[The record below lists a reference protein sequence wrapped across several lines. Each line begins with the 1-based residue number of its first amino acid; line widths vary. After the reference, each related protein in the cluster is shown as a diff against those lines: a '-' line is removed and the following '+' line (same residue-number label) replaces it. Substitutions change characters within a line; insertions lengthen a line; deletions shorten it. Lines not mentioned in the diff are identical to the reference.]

1 MLYEEKTVY
10 FMNTALNLAKKGAGK
25 TSPNPMVGAIVVKDN
40 TIVGYGW
47 HMKAGGPHA
56 EIFALDQAKDQAR
69 GAALYVTL
77 EPCCHHGKTP
87 PCTDAIINAGIRKV
101 VIAMADPNPL
111 VSGQGIKQLQ
121 DAGIE
126 VVCGIMEKEA
136 CYLNDIYI
144 KNITAHKPFCALK
157 TAITLDGKTA
167 TKSGSSRWVTNEKS
181 REYVHILRSHYDAVL
196 TGVGTVLADDCQL
209 NVRLDDDLL
218 PQPIRIVLDPGLQT
232 PVDARILDTK
242 TAPTMII
249 TKKESMDQSN
259 NIALTKKGAKIYALP
274 HQGNRINLQELL
286 DFLYRMGI
294 MSIMVEAGSN
304 LNASFLRAD
313 LIDKYYVFMAPK
325 FVGGN
330 DGMGI
335 FAGPGVANMANAM
348 PLQIVEKEYFKEDI
362 LFVAYPMASN
372 KG

>member
-1 MLYEEKTVY
+1 MRDEEKNIY

-25 TSPNPMVGAIVVKDN
+25 TSPNPMVGAIVVKEN
-40 TIVGYGW
+40 TIIGYGW

-56 EIFALDQAKDQAR
+56 EIFALDQAKDNAR
-69 GAALYVTL
+69 GATLYVTL
-77 EPCCHHGKTP
+77 EPCCHQGKTP
-87 PCTDAIINAGIRKV
+87 PCTNAIIRAGIRKV
-101 VIAMADPNPL
+101 VIAMVDPNPL
-111 VSGQGIKQLQ
+111 ISGQGIKQLQ

-126 VVCGIMEKEA
+126 VISGVMEKEA

-144 KNITAHKPFCALK
+144 KNITARKTFCALK

-181 REYVHILRSHYDAVL
+181 REYVHILRSRHDAVL

-209 NVRLDDDLL
+209 NVRLDDNLL
-218 PQPIRIVLDPGLQT
+218 AQPIRIVLDPELQT
-232 PVDARILDTK
+232 PVDAKILDT
-242 TAPTMII
+242 TAAPTMII

-304 LNASFLRAD
+304 LNASFLRAG
-313 LIDKYYVFMAPK
+313 LIDKYYVFVAPK

-335 FAGPGVANMANAM
+335 FAGSGVANMANAM
-348 PLQIVEKEYFKEDI
+348 SLQIIEREYFNEDI
-362 LFVAYPMASN
+362 LFAAYPVAAN
-372 KG
+372 KR